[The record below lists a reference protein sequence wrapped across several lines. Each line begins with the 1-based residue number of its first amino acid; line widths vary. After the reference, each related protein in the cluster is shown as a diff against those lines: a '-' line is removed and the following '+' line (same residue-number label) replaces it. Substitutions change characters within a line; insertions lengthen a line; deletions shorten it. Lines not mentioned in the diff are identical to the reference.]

1 MKSLLITF
9 TMLLMSASAFAG
21 PSTHFVCTGSLA
33 SKWSTYFCAYGDI
46 SSDGK
51 TITEL
56 TFGTCEGSQAAQEE
70 EPVDIYEFA
79 IVRHNPD
86 LAASSAQWKNVGAFD
101 VTSDLGRAVL
111 YYAPGSPVARIKI
124 NNKDVRINCN

>member
-1 MKSLLITF
+1 MKKLFISL
-9 TMLLMSASAFAG
+9 TMMFVSISAFADQT
-21 PSTHFVCTGSLA
+21 THFVCSGSLA

-46 SSDGK
+46 TADGK
-51 TITEL
+51 TITDL

-70 EPVDIYEFA
+70 EPVDIFEFK
-79 IVRHNPD
+79 VVQHD
-86 LAASSAQWKNVGAFD
+86 SSLAASSAQWKNVGAFD
-101 VTSDLGRAVL
+101 VTTDLGRAVL